1 MCLYPPGLTNPSWR
15 QSNRNPDKCHWYHS
29 CFFLLSLPY
38 YIYRNRGFSQ
48 RELFKKI
55 AALIAI
61 AKGLLIATSE
71 TLILCCSSSETFLQV
86 LAVRDGLLV
95 FLLFH
100 GRSKRRWHLFGQ
112 AIEVNQAS
120 ETKLATAPGSG
131 IELSSCPSEL
141 SETGLASLYGNCRTA
156 L

>member
-1 MCLYPPGLTNPSWR
+1 MAGHQQCVRFFAFTLRVSLIPVGDKAIGIRISAIGTIPASFSCPYPIT
-15 QSNRNPDKCHWYHS
+15 
-29 CFFLLSLPY
+29 
-38 YIYRNRGFSQ
+38 YIGTEASHKV
-48 RELFKKI
+48 FKKI

-131 IELSSCPSEL
+131 IELSSCPSD
-141 SETGLASLYGNCRTA
+141 
-156 L
+156 